1 MAAPAHPYPDSP
13 PRVRVEWLLAGTR
26 VAVAASALLAVSID
40 ASEFVPPRLVAGV
53 LAGYLFYGL
62 AVLALVWSPVRFGR
76 GWDVAV
82 HAFDLMVFALL
93 ASMID
98 VGTSPLFASF
108 TFIVISATLRW
119 RARGTVFSVI
129 LALVAYTALNVFGEQ
144 LLGLA
149 EFHLRMFV
157 VHALY
162 FVVIATVLGYF
173 GAIQQRSY
181 LEIVRLASWPRQISR
196 NPRDAV
202 SEVITESSDL
212 LEAPRVLLV
221 WEEPSQ
227 GQVNLAWHGGESL
240 VWAVQPEGT
249 YGSLV
254 LPDLERW
261 SFQASDAS
269 LVDGDVAM
277 FIESGFR
284 YRQCQPL
291 NDDLR
296 QRFKISAVQSWPLA
310 GELVQGRLFAL
321 DKTRMRIDDLVLGEL
336 VARLAA
342 ARLDSLYVL
351 ERLRDAAM
359 LEARVRVARD
369 LHDSLLQ
376 AQTGAALQ
384 LLVARRLLDKDP
396 IVGRARLEE
405 IQRSLEHGELE
416 MRSFIRRLR
425 PEDGPDGQANYSSL
439 SERLET
445 LRRRLSQEWD
455 VNVVLKLQGADNL
468 AGAVAEDVYR
478 LVHEGAF
485 NAARHADASLITI
498 DLTVEQ
504 DNLRLDIG
512 DDGHGFPFQGTYN
525 LATLSKMKQGPLT
538 LRERVQS
545 LRGDLML
552 RSNEQGSQILIT
564 LPLAT
569 PAPMDYA
576 D

>member
-1 MAAPAHPYPDSP
+1 MAATAHSYPESP

-26 VAVAASALLAVSID
+26 VAVAATALIALTLD
-40 ASEFVPPRLVAGV
+40 TSEFIPFRLVAAVLIAYLLYGV
-53 LAGYLFYGL
+53 
-62 AVLALVWSPVRFGR
+62 AVLALVWSPVRFSR

-93 ASMID
+93 ASMTD
-98 VGTSPLFASF
+98 VAASPLFASF

-119 RARGTVFSVI
+119 RARGTIVSVI
-129 LALVAYTALNVFGEQ
+129 IALVAYTALNVFGTQ

-149 EFHLRMFV
+149 AFDLKRFA

-162 FVVIATVLGYF
+162 LVVIAIVLGYF

-196 NPRDAV
+196 DPRDAV
-202 SEVITESSDL
+202 SEVMTESTAL
-212 LEAPRVLLV
+212 LEAPRVVLV

-227 GQVNLAWHGGESL
+227 GQVNLAWQGEGSI
-240 VWAVQPEGT
+240 VWGVQPEGT

-269 LVDGDVAM
+269 LIAGDVATLM
-277 FIESGFR
+277 ESGFR

-291 NDDLR
+291 NEELR
-296 QRFKISAVQSWPLA
+296 QRFHIRAVQSWPLA

-321 DKTRMRIDDLVLGEL
+321 DKPHMRIDDLVLGEL

-351 ERLRDAAM
+351 ERLRDAAA

-396 IVGRARLEE
+396 VVGRARLEE
-405 IQRSLEHGELE
+405 IQRSLERGELE

-425 PEDGPDGQANYSSL
+425 PEEGSDGHAKYSRL

-445 LRRRLSQEWD
+445 MRRRLSQQWD
-455 VNVVLKLQGADNL
+455 VNIMLRLQGADNL
-468 AGAVAEDVYR
+468 SGAVAEDVYR
-478 LVHEGAF
+478 LIHEGAL
-485 NAARHADASLITI
+485 NAARHADASLIKV
-498 DLTVEQ
+498 DLTVEP
-504 DNLRLDIG
+504 DNLRLGIA

-525 LATLSKMKQGPLT
+525 LAALSKMKQGPLT
-538 LRERVQS
+538 LRERVKS

-552 RSNEQGSQILIT
+552 RSNEHGSQILIT
-564 LPLAT
+564 LPLVT
-569 PAPMDYA
+569 PAHLDYG